1 MSEARS
7 GNALVRGLLLVS
19 AAIGLGAMS
28 LGAWGVWISAHR
40 FPADSTSLL
49 VAQGFGIL
57 AVLAVFGGFCS
68 TMFTLLRPLFGG
80 KPDPS
85 GKLNGLLVVMAPAV
99 TGLVSG
105 VYLGIAVVV
114 LRAAYWALID

>member
-1 MSEARS
+1 MSQATS
-7 GNALVRGLLLVS
+7 GGALVGGLLLVS

-40 FPADSTSLL
+40 FPADSMSLAA
-49 VAQGFGIL
+49 AQGFAIL
-57 AVLAVFGGFCS
+57 AMLVVFGGFCS

-85 GKLNGLLVVMAPAV
+85 NKLNGLLVVMAPAV
-99 TGLVSG
+99 TGVVSG
-105 VYLGIAVVV
+105 VYLGIAIVALRV
-114 LRAAYWALID
+114 LHWALID